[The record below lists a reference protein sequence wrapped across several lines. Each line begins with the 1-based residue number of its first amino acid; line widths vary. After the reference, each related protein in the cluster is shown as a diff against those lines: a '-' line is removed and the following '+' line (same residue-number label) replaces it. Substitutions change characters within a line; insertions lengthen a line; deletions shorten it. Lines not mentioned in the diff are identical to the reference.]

1 MDKKWYVLIS
11 MCLLTVMLNI
21 DVTALNIAIPVIS
34 HEFQASLSQMQ
45 WVVNAYVLMSAML
58 QILGGKLGDAYG
70 HRKIFL
76 LGTALFILSS
86 IGAGFSFDAPM
97 LIGFRVLQGISLG
110 IAYPMT
116 IVLAF
121 ASFPKTQQGFALSL
135 IVGAMGL
142 SLAIGPPIGGI
153 LVETAG
159 WRWIFYVNVPIGIL
173 AYILAAAFCKKEK
186 IEKTPPIDL
195 KGASLL
201 ILSLFGIVFSLN
213 QAQDWGFGSPLFLSL
228 FIGGILIGAV
238 LYLAEKKAADPIVE
252 FSLFKHRNFL
262 FNNLIRLVV
271 QLIFIPVLFFVPFY
285 LQNISQVPSL
295 ASGFAMMAMTVV
307 IGVLSPIAGKW
318 VDKIGDK
325 IPTIA
330 SMVLFLLGSLPFLFF
345 RTEPNWLLL
354 SAALALIGAGTAI
367 AFVSTVTGALA
378 PIPAS
383 KQGVA
388 TGIVFTIAW
397 LGCALGIAIS
407 GAAIALKSH
416 AALLSHTA
424 ASDAAFRAA
433 RGLSPLSQLGD
444 PQMEAWAGSAF
455 MEGLSLAALIW
466 VGLSLFGLVLA
477 LLQKKPPPKE
487 KAHID
492 LLIP

>member
-1 MDKKWYVLIS
+1 MDRKWYVLVS

-34 HEFQASLSQMQ
+34 HEFHASLSEMQ

-76 LGTALFILSS
+76 LGTALFVLSS

-97 LIGFRVLQGISLG
+97 LIGFRVLQGIALG

-116 IVLAF
+116 IVLTF
-121 ASFPKTQQGFALSL
+121 ASFSKTEQGFALSL

-142 SLAIGPPIGGI
+142 SLAIGPPVGGL

-159 WRWIFYVNVPIGIL
+159 WRWIFYVNVPIGII
-173 AYILAAAFCKKEK
+173 AYALAAAFCKKEK
-186 IEKTPPIDL
+186 IEKAPPIDL

-213 QAQDWGFGSPLFLSL
+213 EVQDWGFGSPLFLSL
-228 FIGGILIGAV
+228 FLGGLLIGAA
-238 LYLAEKKAADPIVE
+238 LYFAEKKAADPIVK

-271 QLIFIPVLFFVPFY
+271 QLIFIPILFFIPFY
-285 LQNISQVPSL
+285 LQNISQVSSL

-307 IGVLSPIAGKW
+307 IGVLSPVAGKW
-318 VDKIGDK
+318 VDKKGDK
-325 IPTIA
+325 IPSIA
-330 SMVLFLLGSLPFLFF
+330 AMLFLLIGSVLFLFLGA
-345 RTEPNWLLL
+345 EIDWLLL
-354 SAALALIGAGTAI
+354 SFALALVGAGTAI

-378 PIPAS
+378 PVPAS
-383 KQGVA
+383 QQGVA

-397 LGCALGIAIS
+397 LGCALGVAIS

-416 AALLSHTA
+416 AALLLKTA
-424 ASDAAFRAA
+424 ASEAAFRAA

-444 PQMEAWAGSAF
+444 PQLEEWAGSAF
-455 MEGLSLAALIW
+455 MEGLSLAASLWIAVALIA
-466 VGLSLFGLVLA
+466 LA
-477 LLQKKPPPKE
+477 LAILQKKPPPKE
-487 KAHID
+487 KVHLD